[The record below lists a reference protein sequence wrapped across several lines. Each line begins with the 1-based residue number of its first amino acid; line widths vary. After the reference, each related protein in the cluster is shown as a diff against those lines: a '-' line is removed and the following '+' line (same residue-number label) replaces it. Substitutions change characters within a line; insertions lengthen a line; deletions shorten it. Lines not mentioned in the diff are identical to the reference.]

1 MPIYFPVERVEISR
15 DDYHRLDY
23 EVMGIIFDIHNRL
36 GRLYDEKVYQQAIGR
51 SCRSRGIATR
61 SEVPITVSYQGNVHG
76 LPSEFTKS
84 YFVDLVVGD
93 SVLYEIKTA
102 ESLAPPHR
110 QQLLN
115 YLFLADFRYGKLV
128 NMRTSSVQAEYITAS
143 LTKQER
149 FRFNLIQGDWINVNE
164 ESAWLREL
172 ITALLNEWGA
182 FLDVQLFYDAIA
194 HFRGN
199 PDGLEKPVPVCLGE
213 HASGVQN
220 MHLLTEDTAIRI
232 SAVKSTKQVDR
243 SIAAYE
249 THLHRFLTHTP
260 LRAIQ
265 WINFNRHEILMRTIL
280 KSSCEQI
287 VL

>member
-1 MPIYFPVERVEISR
+1 MPIHFPIRMLEMSR

-36 GRLYDEKVYQQAIGR
+36 GRLYDEKIYQQAIERG
-51 SCRSRGIATR
+51 CRNRGIATR
-61 SEVPITVSYQGNVHG
+61 SEVPITASYQGNVHG
-76 LPSEFTKS
+76 LPGEFTKS
-84 YFVDLVVGD
+84 YFVDLVAGD
-93 SVLYEIKTA
+93 GVFYEIKTA
-102 ESLAPPHR
+102 ESPAPPHR

-115 YLFLADFRYGKLV
+115 YRLLADFRYGKLV

-149 FRFNLIQGDWINVNE
+149 FRFNLIQGCWINVNE

-182 FLDVQLFYDAIA
+182 FLDVQLLYDAIA
-194 HFRGN
+194 HFRGS
-199 PDGLEKPVPVCLGE
+199 PEGLEKPVPVCLGE
-213 HASGVQN
+213 HVHGTQKI
-220 MHLLTEDTAIRI
+220 HLLTEDAAIRI
-232 SAVKSTKQVDR
+232 SAIKSTKQTDR

-249 THLHRFLTHTP
+249 MHLHRFLIHTP

-265 WINFNRHEILMRTIL
+265 WINFNRHEILMKTIL
-280 KSSCEQI
+280 KSSCVQI